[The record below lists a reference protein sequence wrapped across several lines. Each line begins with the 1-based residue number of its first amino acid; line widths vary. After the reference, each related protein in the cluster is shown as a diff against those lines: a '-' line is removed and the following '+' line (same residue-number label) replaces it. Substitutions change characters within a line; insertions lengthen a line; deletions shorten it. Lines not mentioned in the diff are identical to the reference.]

1 MSALHART
9 GDSHI
14 ALDSACYEP
23 YHLLALLE
31 LAKGSLPAARQAL
44 ARARL
49 SPEVTG

>member
-1 MSALHART
+1 MTALHTRT
-9 GDSHI
+9 ADSHFV
-14 ALDSACYEP
+14 LDCTCSES

-49 SPEVTG
+49 SPEQVR